1 MKTSVILPLQS
12 NIEKKHTP
20 TDKLIDKLNKE
31 RYYIRKSDST
41 QENAKS
47 MERKSGRKKEKKEEM
62 LKDKTAQRSQME
74 VKKVFNRM

>member
-1 MKTSVILPLQS
+1 MKTSVILLLQS

-20 TDKLIDKLNKE
+20 TDKLIDELNKE
-31 RYYIRKSDST
+31 RNYIGKRDST

-47 MERKSGRKKEKKEEM
+47 MERKSGIKKEKKEEM